1 MDWST
6 FFTPSVLAPGAL
18 VGMCVL
24 MILTGQLVTK
34 KQVARAEQLA
44 DAEIAHLRATVKSLT
59 ESLALIAEAMKA
71 TRFTNQIVNEVME
84 RLEKEQEDEGKKGV
98 T

>member
-1 MDWST
+1 MDWAQ

-34 KQVARAEQLA
+34 NRLPAPNSSRTL
-44 DAEIAHLRATVKSLT
+44 KSPT
-59 ESLALIAEAMKA
+59 SGP
-71 TRFTNQIVNEVME
+71 R
-84 RLEKEQEDEGKKGV
+84 
-98 T
+98 

>member
-1 MDWST
+1 M
-6 FFTPSVLAPGAL
+6 
-18 VGMCVL
+18 
-24 MILTGQLVTK
+24 
-34 KQVARAEQLA
+34 
-44 DAEIAHLRATVKSLT
+44 KSLT

-84 RLEKEQEDEGKKGV
+84 RLEKEHEDDDKKGV